1 MVSKT
6 VLKISILIVL
16 LALAF
21 GITTTFLSL
30 NDPKA
35 QNIDKEKLVNQL
47 MDSIKNEKLDSVTSV
62 NVSSSSSTSST
73 SSVEGAEDNY
83 QTLTPNI
90 DPTTTLE
97 VAGYIADFA
106 FKPGLTTL
114 KNNLGSFNTVSPVWY
129 SLDPKVSNGLSK
141 R

>member
-21 GITTTFLSL
+21 GITTTYLSL
-30 NDPKA
+30 SDPKA

-62 NVSSSSSTSST
+62 NISSSLSTSST
-73 SSVEGAEDNY
+73 K
-83 QTLTPNI
+83 
-90 DPTTTLE
+90 
-97 VAGYIADFA
+97 AGDIY
-106 FKPGLTTL
+106 KKHP
-114 KNNLGSFNTVSPVWY
+114 
-129 SLDPKVSNGLSK
+129 
-141 R
+141 